1 MRMPTEIRHVVFSAA
16 DATAALRDYCI
27 AAGRPFPIRV
37 AAFSIEGTHDPLVRI
52 SGPSE
57 RVGEEKSVSFAGEEL
72 IAPLLLYC
80 RRKKIPMP
88 LRGEKQLTVLGNQL
102 TLVVKLR

>member
-1 MRMPTEIRHVVFSAA
+1 MFSAA
-16 DATAALRDYCI
+16 DTTAALRDYCI
-27 AAGRPFPIRV
+27 AAGRRFPAHV
-37 AAFSIEGTHDPLVRI
+37 AVFSIEGTHDPLVRI

-57 RVGEEKSVSFAGEEL
+57 TVGEEKSVVFAGEEL

-88 LRGEKQLTVLGNQL
+88 VRGEKELMVLNNQL
-102 TLVVKLR
+102 TLVVRLR